1 MLLLRD
7 MAASGIF
14 QAMSGSKKRGNSWQ
28 NIATNI
34 NAYYDFIITI
44 HAVRDQL
51 TNIMRKYKSHARK
64 EIAGTGL
71 GGEEFNQYEQLL
83 EDLIERYKE
92 GERRT
97 EKSSSDKRVQG
108 QEDKKKPMDM
118 RKKAMKTY
126 GKNRN
131 GKDLE
136 GEGDSSKERKS
147 RRTSFDMM
155 TFLHEKMDQNSEM
168 KKEELE
174 AKEGDKEAR
183 ENERPDTLKQNQA
196 LQMQHKL
203 KQNQAL
209 QTQQSQLSSV
219 IIVYG
224 LFIIKRVNVVF
235 VCTLQIQLSYR

>member
-1 MLLLRD
+1 
-7 MAASGIF
+7 
-14 QAMSGSKKRGNSWQ
+14 
-28 NIATNI
+28 
-34 NAYYDFIITI
+34 
-44 HAVRDQL
+44 
-51 TNIMRKYKSHARK
+51 
-64 EIAGTGL
+64 
-71 GGEEFNQYEQLL
+71 
-83 EDLIERYKE
+83 
-92 GERRT
+92 
-97 EKSSSDKRVQG
+97 
-108 QEDKKKPMDM
+108 
-118 RKKAMKTY
+118 
-126 GKNRN
+126 
-131 GKDLE
+131 
-136 GEGDSSKERKS
+136 
-147 RRTSFDMM
+147 MM